1 MTCRNTYTT
10 PCLVSLAGVQ
20 EKVKPMLDIYK
31 FLTLTERSVE
41 VREWRADLRFLQ
53 QRKVN
58 VCGWWVE
65 SHPLEFDLVR
75 KKVFCEM
82 ICCLH
87 EFMSNGIVVHR
98 VPTLNWNAEFHR
110 GPSFG

>member
-58 VCGWWVE
+58 VRGWWHQRTQICE
-65 SHPLEFDLVR
+65 FAEKKIGFFPYPLQ
-75 KKVFCEM
+75 
-82 ICCLH
+82 IIH
-87 EFMSNGIVVHR
+87 ANTGI
-98 VPTLNWNAEFHR
+98 L
-110 GPSFG
+110 